1 MASKKPSHPNVE
13 VRGNKGSGAAGR
25 GLYATKSFAPGEL
38 ITAFTDP
45 ILALPNGPSAKTVCS
60 NCLAHNLP
68 TKACA
73 GCKFISYCGPAC
85 QKHHWSLIHKQE
97 CKSFRKVKESVDQDW
112 LPTPVRALLQVLLRW
127 DDDADLRGAF
137 GALEGNVE
145 KFKAREDIWKDLS
158 LQAYGG
164 MTYAGRKEED
174 EQLHLARDILCKIQT
189 NSFDR
194 TDVDTG
200 QAGIFLHPKLAM
212 VNHSCVPNANVSFVK
227 RKAFLKAEVPIR
239 EGSEINISYIDFT
252 KPKLF
257 RQLGLALY
265 HFECTCPRC
274 KDDLTVYDVCQKSP
288 VIHLNS
294 FSLVPNLER
303 LRKPAISPPTSR
315 KGLQELKEGIDEI
328 YVACQTPERSR
339 GPSTTEERLM
349 VLRHQWR
356 QCQPLIQAG
365 MWAQEP
371 LGLAVEHAIMYYT
384 ETGSYAHALS
394 VACFAA
400 LNCAPY
406 KYPAPFKERRLK
418 GLMVIAKT
426 LTNTAPPSAM
436 EALAE
441 VTDERVMVC
450 LLQADQVAM
459 CEALALMVE
468 KYGPVAQSDE
478 WEILD
483 LARSMLQEIA
493 SLPGRD
499 NQARL
504 LRGWARSRD
513 EAGTRYFKEQI
524 LQPIEDL
531 AGFAVEIMKAD
542 FDTDE
547 PILEVDKVD

>member
-1 MASKKPSHPNVE
+1 MASDPHPNVE
-13 VRGNKGSGAAGR
+13 VRGSRGSGAAGR
-25 GLYATKSFAPGEL
+25 SLYATKSFAPGEL
-38 ITAFTDP
+38 ITTFTDA
-45 ILALPNGPSAKTVCS
+45 ILVCS
-60 NCLAHNLP
+60 NCLAHNVP
-68 TKACA
+68 TKVCT
-73 GCKFISYCGPAC
+73 GCKAVSYCGGEC
-85 QKHHWSLIHKQE
+85 QKKHWSLIHKQE

-127 DDDADLRGAF
+127 DDNPELRNAF
-137 GALEGNVE
+137 GKLEGNLE
-145 KFKAREDIWKDLS
+145 KFKAREDIWKDIS

-200 QAGIFLHPKLAM
+200 QAGIFLHPILAM
-212 VNHSCVPNANVSFVK
+212 VNHSCVPNANVNFLK
-227 RKAFLKAEVPIR
+227 RKAFLKAELPIR
-239 EGSEINISYIDFT
+239 EGDEINISYIDFT

-274 KDDLTVYDVCQKSP
+274 KDDLTVYDVCQQSP
-288 VIHLNS
+288 VIPLNS
-294 FSLVPNLER
+294 FSLVPNLQK
-303 LRKPAISPPTSR
+303 LRKPAISPPTS
-315 KGLQELKEGIDEI
+315 KKELQELKDGIDEI

-339 GPSTTEERLM
+339 GPTTIEERLM
-349 VLRHQWR
+349 VLKHQWR
-356 QCQPLIQAG
+356 QCQPLVQAG

-371 LGLAVEHAIMYYT
+371 LGLTVEHAIMYYT
-384 ETGSYAHALS
+384 EIGSYAHALS

-436 EALAE
+436 EALTE
-441 VTDERVMVC
+441 VTDQRVMVC

-468 KYGPVAQSDE
+468 KYGPVAQTEE

-483 LARSMLQEIA
+483 LARSMLQDIA
-493 SLPGRD
+493 SLPGREKE
-499 NQARL
+499 AAL
-504 LRGWARSRD
+504 LRGWAGSRD
-513 EAGTRYFKEQI
+513 EAGTKYFKEQI

-531 AGFAVEIMKAD
+531 AGFAVEIMRGD
-542 FDTDE
+542 FETDE

>member
-1 MASKKPSHPNVE
+1 MASASSHPNVE
-13 VRGNKGSGAAGR
+13 VRGTKGSGAGR
-25 GLYATKSFAPGEL
+25 SLYATKSFAPGDT
-38 ITAFTDP
+38 ITTFTDP

-60 NCLAHNLP
+60 NCLAHNVP
-68 TKACA
+68 TKACTA
-73 GCKFISYCGPAC
+73 CKAVVYCKKSC
-85 QKHHWSLIHKQE
+85 QSEHWGLIHKQE

-112 LPTPVRALLQVLLRW
+112 LPTPVRAVLQVLLRW
-127 DDDADLRGAF
+127 DDEPELRSAF
-137 GALEGNVE
+137 GALEGNLD
-145 KFKAREDIWKDLS
+145 KFKAREDIWQDMS

-164 MTYAGRKEED
+164 MKYAGRKEED
-174 EQLHLARDILCKIQT
+174 EQLHLARDILCKLQT

-200 QAGIFLHPKLAM
+200 QAGIFLHPTLAM
-212 VNHSCVPNANVSFVK
+212 VNHSCVPNANVNFLK
-227 RKAFLKAEVPIR
+227 RQAFLRAEVPIK
-239 EGSEINISYIDFT
+239 EGDEITISYIDFT

-265 HFECTCPRC
+265 HFECTCARC
-274 KDDLTVYDVCQKSP
+274 KDDLTVYDVCQQSP
-288 VIHLNS
+288 VIPLNS
-294 FSLVPNLER
+294 FSLVPNLEK
-303 LRKPAISPPTSR
+303 LRKPAISPPTS
-315 KGLQELKEGIDEI
+315 KIELKELKDSIDEI
-328 YVACQTPERSR
+328 YVACQTPERSQ
-339 GPSTTEERLM
+339 GPTTTEERLM

-371 LGLAVEHAIMYYT
+371 LGLTVEHAIMYYT
-384 ETGSYAHALS
+384 EIGSFAHALS

-400 LNCAPY
+400 LHCAPY

-436 EALAE
+436 KALTE
-441 VTDERVMVC
+441 VSDQRVMVC

-468 KYGPVAQSDE
+468 KYGPVAQSDK

-483 LARSMLQEIA
+483 LARSMLQDIA
-493 SLPGRD
+493 SLPGREKE
-499 NQARL
+499 AAL
-504 LRGWARSRD
+504 LRGWAGSRD
-513 EAGTRYFKEQI
+513 EAGTKYFKEQI

-531 AGFAVEIMKAD
+531 AGFAVEIMRGD
-542 FDTDE
+542 FETDE